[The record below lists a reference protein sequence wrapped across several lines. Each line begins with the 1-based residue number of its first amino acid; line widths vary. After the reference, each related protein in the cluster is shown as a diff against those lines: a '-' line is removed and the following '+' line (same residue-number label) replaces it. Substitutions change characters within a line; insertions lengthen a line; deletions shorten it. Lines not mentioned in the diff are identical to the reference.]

1 MKFNDIANSIL
12 LEDKSLASKRDIK
25 LFMGN
30 PERIVYFTDMHE
42 QAIRMLI
49 RETNK
54 GTKYIT
60 AYVKPGKDGYYYSLE
75 PLPDMMK
82 NSEFKEY
89 QPALVPE
96 EDIK

>member
-1 MKFNDIANSIL
+1 MTKFNALANEVLREEVVSN
-12 LEDKSLASKRDIK
+12 ERDIK

-30 PERIVYFTDMHE
+30 PERIVYFVDMHE

-54 GTKYIT
+54 GTKFVT
-60 AYVKPGKDGYYYSLE
+60 AYVKPGQDGYYYSLE
-75 PLPDMMK
+75 PLSDI
-82 NSEFKEY
+82 SHQDFKDY

-96 EDIK
+96 EDLTK

>member
-1 MKFNDIANSIL
+1 MKSKDADL
-12 LEDKSLASKRDIK
+12 LAEAYESVASKRDIR

-30 PERIVYFTDMHE
+30 PEDIHYFDDLEGRIN
-42 QAIRMLI
+42 AIRTAVH
-49 RETNK
+49 RGVK
-54 GTKYIT
+54 FIT

-75 PLPDMMK
+75 PLPDI
-82 NSEFKEY
+82 SHGEYKEY

>member
-1 MKFNDIANSIL
+1 MKSKDQELIAEAYESV
-12 LEDKSLASKRDIK
+12 ASKRDIR

-30 PERIVYFTDMHE
+30 PEDIHYFDDLHERIN
-42 QAIRMLI
+42 AIRTAVH
-49 RETNK
+49 RGVK
-54 GTKYIT
+54 FIT

-75 PLPDMMK
+75 PLPDI
-82 NSEFKEY
+82 SHGEYKEY

>member
-1 MKFNDIANSIL
+1 MRSKDQEL
-12 LEDKSLASKRDIK
+12 LAEAYEDVASKRDIR

-30 PERIVYFTDMHE
+30 PERIVYFTDMHDG
-42 QAIRMLI
+42 AIRMLI

-54 GTKYIT
+54 GTKFIT
-60 AYVKPGKDGYYYSLE
+60 AYVKPGQDGYYYSLE
-75 PLPDMMK
+75 PLPDI
-82 NSEFKEY
+82 SHGEYKEY